1 MNKKLL
7 TAAFAALAFF
17 GCSDDDDCEVCTSTS
32 TSGGSTNVVKEGTG
46 TVYTAAQ
53 AVSYLTQNDS
63 TFLKMNEAYCEYDYG
78 ATGLEFTWYEIE
90 DDEEATYYLYNIA
103 NDSLYLVYAYCD
115 DYDDDYKCLDGGIAV
130 EADYATLYYG
140 ENTSIEGYW
149 KDLGLEIE
157 EGEYTQYLSAY
168 LADVE
173 FTADSVYTH
182 LYASDDYP
190 YGAINMIEEALEYAF
205 DVWPDL
211 ELDDDY
217 NLVVDESDENWLSI
231 FDVGSDTLTMVI
243 YGDTVGF
250 TWAYAA
256 NSAEYGYEYTLTGN
270 GTSCNNFYWYSP
282 IDDRAENCNLEG
294 YATRKRYNDDEFYDC
309 AQNVL
314 SSTNELLSDDDDY
327 YDKTSDVDKVEKARV
342 AFNKAVDA
350 QLRAAKR
357 KK

>member
-17 GCSDDDDCEVCTSTS
+17 GCSDDDDDCEVCASS

-53 AVSYLTQNDS
+53 TVSYVTQNDS
-63 TFLKMNEAYCEYDYG
+63 TFLKINDAYCDYDYG
-78 ATGLEFTWYEIE
+78 ATGLEFTWYEDDWAE
-90 DDEEATYYLYNIA
+90 DGTYYLYSIA
-103 NDSLYLVYAYCD
+103 NDSLYLTYAY
-115 DYDDDYKCLDGGIAV
+115 YDCQDEDCETGVIEVD
-130 EADYATLYYG
+130 ADYSTLYYG

-149 KDLGLEIE
+149 KDLGIEIE

-168 LADVE
+168 LTDVE

-182 LYASDDYP
+182 LYASDNYP
-190 YGAINMIEEALEYAF
+190 YGAISMIEDALEVAF
-205 DVWPDL
+205 DVWPDV

-217 NLVVDESDENWLSI
+217 NVVVDGDEDWFSV
-231 FDVGSDTLTMVI
+231 FDVSDDSLTMTI
-243 YGDTVGF
+243 YGDTVGLK
-250 TWAYAA
+250 WAYAA

-270 GTSCNNFYWYSP
+270 GTSCNNFYWHAYIS
-282 IDDRAENCNLEG
+282 DRAENCNLEG
-294 YATRKRYNDDEFYDC
+294 YATRYRYNDTEFADC

-314 SSTNELLSDDDDY
+314 SSTNELLGYDDDY
-327 YDKTSDVDKVEKARV
+327 YDKTADVNKLEKARV
-342 AFNKAVDA
+342 AFTKAVDS